1 MNAAALAMRL
11 WRATL
16 ERLTLYLPITLM
28 GVLALGT
35 YWLVRSTPV
44 FEPPAPEKP
53 KRHEADYVVGDF
65 GLKTYD
71 ANGRLKSDI
80 TGVSARHY
88 PDTDT
93 LEIEQV
99 RIRSINERGHVTLA
113 SANLALTNSDS
124 SEVQLIGNAL
134 VVREAR
140 VEDGQTV
147 PRMQFKGEFLHA
159 FLDTERVKSHKPV
172 DLQRGQDVFTAD
184 AMEFDNVSQVMSLQ
198 GRVRGTLT
206 PKEAAAAKAT
216 VNANKNA
223 GQSRRGVQ

>member
-1 MNAAALAMRL
+1 MNPGLVLALRL
-11 WRATL
+11 WRATW
-16 ERLTLYLPITLM
+16 ERLTLYLPMALM

-53 KRHEADYVVGDF
+53 KRHEADYVVSNF

-80 TGVSARHY
+80 TGQTARHY

-93 LEIEQV
+93 LEIDQV
-99 RIRSINERGHVTLA
+99 HIRSVNDRGHVTVA
-113 SANLALTNSDS
+113 SANMAVTNSDS

-140 VEDGQTV
+140 EDRGEII

-184 AMEFDNVSQVMSLQ
+184 TLDFDNVTSVMALQ
-198 GRVRGTLT
+198 GRVRGTLV
-206 PKEAAAAKAT
+206 PKPEKPEAKA
-216 VNANKNA
+216 KKP
-223 GQSRRGVQ
+223 

>member
-1 MNAAALAMRL
+1 M
-11 WRATL
+11 
-16 ERLTLYLPITLM
+16 YLPMVIM

-53 KRHEADYVVGDF
+53 KRHEADYVVRNF

-80 TGVSARHY
+80 TGQTARHY

-93 LEIEQV
+93 LEIDQV
-99 RIRSINERGHVTLA
+99 RIRSVNDRGHVTVA
-113 SANLALTNSDS
+113 SANLAVTNSDS
-124 SEVQLIGNAL
+124 SEVQLMGNAL

-140 VEDGQTV
+140 QDRGEEV

-184 AMEFDNVSQVMSLQ
+184 TLDFDNVTSVMALQ
-198 GRVRGTLT
+198 GRVRGTLV
-206 PKEAAAAKAT
+206 PKPEKPEAKA
-216 VNANKNA
+216 KKP
-223 GQSRRGVQ
+223 

>member
-1 MNAAALAMRL
+1 VNPGLALALRL
-11 WRATL
+11 WRATW
-16 ERLTLYLPITLM
+16 ERLTLYLPMALM

-53 KRHEADYVVGDF
+53 KRHEADYVVSNF

-80 TGVSARHY
+80 TGQTARHY

-93 LEIEQV
+93 LEIDQV
-99 RIRSINERGHVTLA
+99 RIRSVNDRGHVTVA
-113 SANLALTNSDS
+113 SANMAVTNSDS

-134 VVREAR
+134 VVREGR
-140 VEDGQTV
+140 EVRGEEV

-184 AMEFDNVSQVMSLQ
+184 TLDFDNVTSVMALQ
-198 GRVRGTLT
+198 GRVRGTLV
-206 PKEAAAAKAT
+206 PKPEKPEAKA
-216 VNANKNA
+216 KKP
-223 GQSRRGVQ
+223 

>member
-1 MNAAALAMRL
+1 MNPGLALALRL
-11 WRATL
+11 WRATW
-16 ERLTLYLPITLM
+16 ERLTLYLPMALM

-53 KRHEADYVVGDF
+53 KRHEADYVVSNF

-80 TGVSARHY
+80 TGQTARHY

-93 LEIEQV
+93 LEIDQV
-99 RIRSINERGHVTLA
+99 RIRSVNDRGHMAV
-113 SANLALTNSDS
+113 TNSDS
-124 SEVQLIGNAL
+124 SEVQLMGNAL

-140 VEDGQTV
+140 QDRGEEV

-184 AMEFDNVSQVMSLQ
+184 TLDFDNVTSVMALQ
-198 GRVRGTLT
+198 GRVRGTLV
-206 PKEAAAAKAT
+206 PKPEKPEAKA
-216 VNANKNA
+216 KKP
-223 GQSRRGVQ
+223 